1 MKKRSGIRKF
11 TLITAISVL
20 LICLTGA
27 FIALGINR
35 AFDKGGLGGVSGGSQ
50 NDKYAAADAPSL
62 PSTEEYEKIF
72 VLKAGM
78 TNAEKAALWDKAVAV
93 TTGKVLFVME
103 DDWVADNTGIHDFGT
118 TTAVDSEGVH
128 LGSLLV
134 PAGVD
139 MTLDM
144 RGHKLDRQLTDWLTG
159 NDNWQGEVIKV
170 KGKLTLTGNGVITGG
185 YNDAQGGGIN
195 ITASGTLTMYSG
207 TIKGN
212 TAAYG
217 GGIGLSN
224 GATVIMYGGLI
235 TENIAD
241 DTCDI
246 SMGGGVSLA
255 NGAVFEMYGGQ
266 ISKNTSRQG
275 GGVAIR
281 APISPYTNNVNN
293 IVDPG
298 TGDPSTFK
306 MYGGIIGGDTAAD
319 GNVTTAVSSANV
331 NNGAGGGTGVLAMM
345 RSKVEMY
352 GGKISNNKANGTY
365 QGSGVKATIG
375 SSFTMNGGTIS
386 SNVNAYCGGGGVLI
400 ANNSKFVL
408 LDGIIENNRA
418 DVPAASGDSCSG
430 GGININTSD
439 CTFEMYG
446 GIIRGN
452 YANGYGGGIAFPQ
465 TSYTAYPYFED
476 GIITGNTT
484 ELMGGGIYTAGFSTT
499 SSPVKVLNLSGPL
512 ICAGNFVKDGANYD
526 YENNLHLRRGAKI
539 GLVRY
544 DTSYTGARLYKDGR
558 AANIGI
564 TYGGKVDVTAQ
575 SNNGTNISK
584 LWYFTMGQV
593 PDNSFAYFFYDE
605 EGYYI
610 NHQINLTGSVAG
622 YNRLP
627 YIAKYPDAP
636 NANQAKWEIN
646 TEVKWEYQLDGGPDW
661 IPANSNGEVRVY
673 DGKAVTNVRC
683 THTYTHDGTV
693 TVYEFGDANN
703 KIFYGFDGFDT
714 NTGFNSTNE
723 TWPAGGIK
731 DVGEYSFTVD
741 TTNAG
746 FAYSWLRNMFLRIK
760 IVPADVTVDLG
771 SYSGRVY
778 GEAFKYD
785 NVTLNGGAPLTEAE
799 ISALGVQ
806 INKPYGT
813 GVGTY
818 DVVGSVNKTN
828 HDKNYNISFINGT
841 YEVVARDVYV
851 IINNDSAAYGKTK
864 DMNTEIETK
873 LNTTPVTENG
883 KQRYEGGWRYGKQPD
898 GSDSLIFHPDDLT
911 TSKSPF
917 KLISQQIKDA
927 EKASSSGY
935 APVVY
940 DNTAGAED
948 LSTQTGKPVA
958 GYNIIADE
966 DSLNVNYD
974 IHFIHWNDDPDSTD
988 LGTADTTKSYGT
1000 FTVKEAEITV
1010 KKSTVTNDYSE
1021 TIAFK
1026 DLPAAGKKV
1035 ELPHANVTI
1044 KGDQSATAVY
1054 TYLEKPDTTKPENKD
1069 WVAPD
1074 GTNFFDAKYSW
1085 AAESSMQAKKTAGTY
1100 VVYFKISVPNHA
1112 VKIQVWTLSITA
1124 ADLMYKFKAES
1135 VMTVDGVETR
1145 TELTDTPI
1153 ESEYEKNTVI
1163 EISALKTDGSALPS
1177 DAKYKVYYLS
1187 TDADGKH
1194 GKWDAAVDQNPA
1206 DADDKISIVDANKHK
1221 DYGTTEKPVNAGE
1234 YKATLVTDPGG
1245 N

>member
-11 TLITAISVL
+11 SLITAISVL

-35 AFDKGGLGGVSGGSQ
+35 AFDRGGLGGVSGGSQ

-185 YNDAQGGGIN
+185 KNDAQGGGIN

-241 DTCDI
+241 DTFDV

-275 GGVAIR
+275 GGVALR
-281 APISPYTNNVNN
+281 APISPYTNNINN

-331 NNGAGGGTGVLAMM
+331 NNGVGGGSGVLAMM
-345 RSKVEMY
+345 RSKFEMY
-352 GGKISNNKANGTY
+352 GGKISNNKSNGTY

-408 LDGIIENNRA
+408 VDGIIENNRA

-446 GIIRGN
+446 GIVRGN

-539 GLVRY
+539 GLVRR
-544 DTSYTGARLYKDGR
+544 DNSYTGARLYKDGR
-558 AANIGI
+558 G
-564 TYGGKVDVTAQ
+564 
-575 SNNGTNISK
+575 
-584 LWYFTMGQV
+584 
-593 PDNSFAYFFYDE
+593 
-605 EGYYI
+605 
-610 NHQINLTGSVAG
+610 
-622 YNRLP
+622 
-627 YIAKYPDAP
+627 
-636 NANQAKWEIN
+636 
-646 TEVKWEYQLDGGPDW
+646 
-661 IPANSNGEVRVY
+661 
-673 DGKAVTNVRC
+673 
-683 THTYTHDGTV
+683 
-693 TVYEFGDANN
+693 
-703 KIFYGFDGFDT
+703 
-714 NTGFNSTNE
+714 
-723 TWPAGGIK
+723 
-731 DVGEYSFTVD
+731 
-741 TTNAG
+741 
-746 FAYSWLRNMFLRIK
+746 
-760 IVPADVTVDLG
+760 
-771 SYSGRVY
+771 
-778 GEAFKYD
+778 
-785 NVTLNGGAPLTEAE
+785 
-799 ISALGVQ
+799 
-806 INKPYGT
+806 
-813 GVGTY
+813 
-818 DVVGSVNKTN
+818 
-828 HDKNYNISFINGT
+828 
-841 YEVVARDVYV
+841 
-851 IINNDSAAYGKTK
+851 
-864 DMNTEIETK
+864 
-873 LNTTPVTENG
+873 
-883 KQRYEGGWRYGKQPD
+883 
-898 GSDSLIFHPDDLT
+898 LI
-911 TSKSPF
+911 
-917 KLISQQIKDA
+917 
-927 EKASSSGY
+927 
-935 APVVY
+935 
-940 DNTAGAED
+940 
-948 LSTQTGKPVA
+948 
-958 GYNIIADE
+958 
-966 DSLNVNYD
+966 
-974 IHFIHWNDDPDSTD
+974 
-988 LGTADTTKSYGT
+988 
-1000 FTVKEAEITV
+1000 
-1010 KKSTVTNDYSE
+1010 
-1021 TIAFK
+1021 
-1026 DLPAAGKKV
+1026 
-1035 ELPHANVTI
+1035 
-1044 KGDQSATAVY
+1044 
-1054 TYLEKPDTTKPENKD
+1054 
-1069 WVAPD
+1069 
-1074 GTNFFDAKYSW
+1074 
-1085 AAESSMQAKKTAGTY
+1085 
-1100 VVYFKISVPNHA
+1100 
-1112 VKIQVWTLSITA
+1112 
-1124 ADLMYKFKAES
+1124 
-1135 VMTVDGVETR
+1135 
-1145 TELTDTPI
+1145 
-1153 ESEYEKNTVI
+1153 
-1163 EISALKTDGSALPS
+1163 
-1177 DAKYKVYYLS
+1177 
-1187 TDADGKH
+1187 
-1194 GKWDAAVDQNPA
+1194 
-1206 DADDKISIVDANKHK
+1206 
-1221 DYGTTEKPVNAGE
+1221 
-1234 YKATLVTDPGG
+1234 
-1245 N
+1245 

>member
-345 RSKVEMY
+345 RSKFEMY

-452 YANGYGGGIAFPQ
+452 YANGYGGGIAVPQ

-512 ICAGNFVKDGANYD
+512 ICAG
-526 YENNLHLRRGAKI
+526 
-539 GLVRY
+539 
-544 DTSYTGARLYKDGR
+544 
-558 AANIGI
+558 
-564 TYGGKVDVTAQ
+564 
-575 SNNGTNISK
+575 
-584 LWYFTMGQV
+584 
-593 PDNSFAYFFYDE
+593 
-605 EGYYI
+605 
-610 NHQINLTGSVAG
+610 
-622 YNRLP
+622 
-627 YIAKYPDAP
+627 
-636 NANQAKWEIN
+636 
-646 TEVKWEYQLDGGPDW
+646 
-661 IPANSNGEVRVY
+661 
-673 DGKAVTNVRC
+673 
-683 THTYTHDGTV
+683 
-693 TVYEFGDANN
+693 
-703 KIFYGFDGFDT
+703 
-714 NTGFNSTNE
+714 
-723 TWPAGGIK
+723 
-731 DVGEYSFTVD
+731 
-741 TTNAG
+741 
-746 FAYSWLRNMFLRIK
+746 
-760 IVPADVTVDLG
+760 
-771 SYSGRVY
+771 
-778 GEAFKYD
+778 
-785 NVTLNGGAPLTEAE
+785 TL
-799 ISALGVQ
+799 
-806 INKPYGT
+806 
-813 GVGTY
+813 
-818 DVVGSVNKTN
+818 
-828 HDKNYNISFINGT
+828 
-841 YEVVARDVYV
+841 
-851 IINNDSAAYGKTK
+851 
-864 DMNTEIETK
+864 
-873 LNTTPVTENG
+873 
-883 KQRYEGGWRYGKQPD
+883 
-898 GSDSLIFHPDDLT
+898 
-911 TSKSPF
+911 
-917 KLISQQIKDA
+917 
-927 EKASSSGY
+927 
-935 APVVY
+935 
-940 DNTAGAED
+940 
-948 LSTQTGKPVA
+948 
-958 GYNIIADE
+958 
-966 DSLNVNYD
+966 
-974 IHFIHWNDDPDSTD
+974 
-988 LGTADTTKSYGT
+988 
-1000 FTVKEAEITV
+1000 
-1010 KKSTVTNDYSE
+1010 
-1021 TIAFK
+1021 
-1026 DLPAAGKKV
+1026 
-1035 ELPHANVTI
+1035 
-1044 KGDQSATAVY
+1044 
-1054 TYLEKPDTTKPENKD
+1054 
-1069 WVAPD
+1069 
-1074 GTNFFDAKYSW
+1074 
-1085 AAESSMQAKKTAGTY
+1085 
-1100 VVYFKISVPNHA
+1100 
-1112 VKIQVWTLSITA
+1112 
-1124 ADLMYKFKAES
+1124 
-1135 VMTVDGVETR
+1135 
-1145 TELTDTPI
+1145 
-1153 ESEYEKNTVI
+1153 
-1163 EISALKTDGSALPS
+1163 
-1177 DAKYKVYYLS
+1177 
-1187 TDADGKH
+1187 
-1194 GKWDAAVDQNPA
+1194 
-1206 DADDKISIVDANKHK
+1206 
-1221 DYGTTEKPVNAGE
+1221 
-1234 YKATLVTDPGG
+1234 
-1245 N
+1245 